1 MTPSLTH
8 GLLMLGTTVVG
19 PLALGALDVDRRAVK
34 AAQVLGALAAVAL
47 VLPQGPLAA
56 SLAAPWALLAAG
68 AAAAGIPSTCR
79 ALRSAGVH
87 RTPLHGTPAHP
98 ATGHSTGRVRP
109 LEHVVRALAPLA
121 ARSFWVVGAAWLLLD
136 RLDAD
141 PVGVGGDLVLLTAV
155 HFHFA
160 GLAATAIVGSS
171 ARARLGAAALAGTL
185 AAPVLVAAG
194 FVALPLLQVVGAVV
208 FTLALMAW
216 SLQAGRANATPAP
229 AAPGAGAVAGAAWLV
244 ARASVWVSMPLATWW
259 ATGYV
264 VGFPA
269 PSIPVMAATH
279 GVANAVGFSLCG
291 LLALVARPGVLP
303 PPSTTGRL
311 SHPARHASE
320 M

>member
-1 MTPSLTH
+1 
-8 GLLMLGTTVVG
+8 MLGTTVVG

-34 AAQVLGALAAVAL
+34 AAQVLGSLAAVAL

-68 AAAAGIPSTCR
+68 TAAAGIPSTRR
-79 ALRSAGVH
+79 ALRSAWVH
-87 RTPLHGTPAHP
+87 RTPVHGTPAH
-98 ATGHSTGRVRP
+98 ATTGHNTGRVRP

-171 ARARLGAAALAGTL
+171 ARTRLGVAALAGTL

-194 FVALPLLQVVGAVV
+194 FVALPVLQVVGALV

-229 AAPGAGAVAGAAWLV
+229 AAPGAGAAGAAWMV

-264 VGFPA
+264 VGFPV

-291 LLALVARPGVLP
+291 LLALVAAPG
-303 PPSTTGRL
+303 PSTTGRL